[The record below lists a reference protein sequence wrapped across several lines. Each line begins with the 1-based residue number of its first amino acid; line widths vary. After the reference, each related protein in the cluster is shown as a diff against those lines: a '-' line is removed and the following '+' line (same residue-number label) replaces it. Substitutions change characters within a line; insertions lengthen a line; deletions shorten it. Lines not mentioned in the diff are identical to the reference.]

1 MNESAKKEKE
11 GKVGRKKSRVK
22 EKEEGRRNW
31 QTGST
36 KAKFFFSV
44 GKDQRATR
52 IKPVQTQQNAK

>member
-36 KAKFFFSV
+36 KAKFFSASA
-44 GKDQRATR
+44 K
-52 IKPVQTQQNAK
+52 IKGQQE